1 MKLIRLATLA
11 FGSLKKEW
19 RAWKFQLG
27 EVTVETMG
35 HVSQE
40 KDTKIIAHASVP
52 LDELPGVND
61 RNLVIIPADKRRLA
75 ESALEAAANVMS
87 VSCGCSRKIASPSPP
102 VALMPETDDEQSW
115 LRARKAIDVNRGMS
129 AGATRLVSP
138 EKTLELLR
146 DRPDGLSLLSEA
158 LSHSHVTGRF
168 HELMR
173 LFERA
178 FTLSSSK
185 LIQPLSDYLSATSY
199 GYTTTEAND
208 WVFEYRHPVT
218 HADRRDEFLLESDI
232 RPIID
237 RVEQAAYDVLFNKKE
252 WRSPSTG
259 RREFWA
265 PEAGTSSPGGALFLK
280 RGTETA
286 IVLQLLDAFSA
297 YPQDLSACLNKLPDC
312 WWAEFETAA
321 VDQDAR

>member
-1 MKLIRLATLA
+1 MKLIRLATLG

-19 RAWKFQLG
+19 RAWRFQLG
-27 EVTVETMG
+27 AVTVETMDQ
-35 HVSQE
+35 VPRE
-40 KDTKIIAHASVP
+40 KDTKIIAHALVP

-61 RNLVIIPADKRRLA
+61 HNLVIIPADKRRLA

-87 VSCGCSRKIASPSPP
+87 VSCGCSREIASPSPS
-102 VALMPETDDEQSW
+102 VALMPETDDERSW
-115 LRARKAIDVNRGMS
+115 LRARKGIDVNRSMS
-129 AGATRLVSP
+129 TGATRLVSP
-138 EKTLELLR
+138 KKTLDLLG

-185 LIQPLSDYLSATSY
+185 LIQPLSDYLSATTL
-199 GYTTTEAND
+199 GYATSEVND
-208 WVFEYRHPVT
+208 WVFRYRHPVT
-218 HADRRDEFLLESDI
+218 HADRREDFLLESDI

-237 RVEQAAYDVLFNKKE
+237 RIEQAAYDVLFNKKE
-252 WRSPSTG
+252 WRSSSTG
-259 RREFWA
+259 RREFWTA
-265 PEAGTSSPGGALFLK
+265 ETGTSSPTGALFLK

-297 YPQDLSACLNKLPDC
+297 YPQDLSACLNKLPDG
-312 WWAEFETAA
+312 WWAEFETAK
-321 VDQDAR
+321 DQDAG